1 MRINKFIAQ
10 STGMS
15 RRAADAVIAHG
26 RVTVNGSQPSTGY
39 NVTEHDSVVLDDTLL
54 ATPVAF
60 QTIMLN
66 KPRAYVCSRDGQGS
80 RTIYELIPEDLHHL
94 KPVGRL
100 DKYSTGLL
108 LLTNDGDLAQELTHP
123 SRQKTKIYEVTLNKP
138 LAPLHQQMISDH
150 GVMLEDGPSKFII
163 ERTDSHYIITMH
175 EGRNRQIRRTFDAL
189 GYYVDSLHRTNFGN
203 YSLGNLPLGEIK
215 QL

>member
-10 STGMS
+10 ATGMS
-15 RRAADAVIAHG
+15 RRTADDVIARG
-26 RVTVNGSQPSTGY
+26 RVTINGIPVSTGY
-39 NVTEHDSVVLDDTLL
+39 KVTEHDSVVLDDTLL
-54 ATPVAF
+54 APPKAL
-60 QTIMLN
+60 QTIMFN
-66 KPRAYVCSRDGQGS
+66 KPRACVSSRDGQGS
-80 RTIYELIPEDLHHL
+80 KTIYDIIPPEFHHL

-108 LLTNDGDLAQELTHP
+108 LLTNDGTLAQELTHP
-123 SRQKTKIYEVTLNKP
+123 SRQKTKIYQITLNKP

-150 GVMLEDGPSKFII
+150 GVILEDGPSKFTI
-163 ERTDSHYIITMH
+163 EKNDSKYIITMR

-189 GYYVDSLHRTNFGN
+189 GYYVDSLHRTNFGSYN
-203 YSLGNLPLGEIK
+203 LGDLANGEIK